1 MSNYIKWDGISE
13 DGSDGDKKWINANL
27 TWGDYQFISEVADV
41 VDEIEAG
48 GGSLPSKRK
57 KLDKWLD
64 QEPEKKKR
72 LIKLICMVKGEK
84 FEETKEVEELTINIK
99 DVEFVIEE
107 VLSKIKNIIVEKK
120 DV

>member
-1 MSNYIKWDGISE
+1 MSLVSWNDATIEWSNFDVVWEAAEILVQHGGRSGASRQKALDKYLDK
-13 DGSDGDKKWINANL
+13 DKK
-27 TWGDYQFISEVADV
+27 
-41 VDEIEAG
+41 
-48 GGSLPSKRK
+48 K
-57 KLDKWLD
+57 K
-64 QEPEKKKR
+64 
-72 LIKLICMVKGEK
+72 LIKLIAIIKGEK

>member
-1 MSNYIKWDGISE
+1 MSLVSWIDATIA
-13 DGSDGDKKWINANL
+13 GSNFDVVWEAAEILVQHGGRSGASRQKALDKYLDKDKK
-27 TWGDYQFISEVADV
+27 
-41 VDEIEAG
+41 
-48 GGSLPSKRK
+48 K
-57 KLDKWLD
+57 K
-64 QEPEKKKR
+64 
-72 LIKLICMVKGEK
+72 LIKLIAIIKGEK

>member
-1 MSNYIKWDGISE
+1 MSNYIKWNGISE

-27 TWGDYQFISEVADV
+27 TWGDYQLISEVAEGV
-41 VDEIEAG
+41 EEIEAG

-84 FEETKEVEELTINIK
+84 FEETKEVEEAEIDISDVEILIKEVFSKLMVETK
-99 DVEFVIEE
+99 DV
-107 VLSKIKNIIVEKK
+107 
-120 DV
+120 